1 MFNISLLAD
10 IEEEEVVDQA
20 AKEAT
25 DDQEEVVDIEEEIVD
40 EAAKEEVV
48 DEQPAPAE
56 EVKAEPTAE
65 AAQEEAPV
73 EAEAPKAEE
82 VKEEPKAEEVKAEE
96 APKAEEAAPAE
107 APVEKPTEEEIT
119 EDAKAEVAE
128 AEEGGDIEVKDTE
141 VLAESQILSAQFD
154 ELLAMQRHVA
164 KFGVDRTFLSLFNKG
179 GRLGRALGV
188 NIPACE
194 SIDAVGYPTSPL
206 SLACL
211 EAFDNKEKGVVAKI
225 VDFIVALLKKIKNL
239 AARFWTWLSGLLD
252 NQASKWNKLQ
262 AISKNRVI
270 AKNVDKE
277 VTVPAI
283 GVEIDADLGKR
294 LQGLGFFNIL
304 KTLMFVTVGKINTD
318 NWNNGT
324 NARKLA
330 EQIAIV
336 EQNMAKTAAVTGKN
350 AGATLKRLASNIRV
364 SFKEMDQVKK
374 VLAGLNEKIKFAE
387 KEVDKAKNGVDKSV
401 NLENRKGGVHFAFAN
416 YNKNGTNLTFGSGD
430 KEAVKNAKNSLID
443 LKARQTI
450 VQKVASVYTRCIRVM
465 LRSYA
470 NVLFSLTNEKA

>member
-48 DEQPAPAE
+48 DDQPAAE
-56 EVKAEPTAE
+56 EAKKEPTAE
-65 AAQEEAPV
+65 AAQEEAPAETPV
-73 EAEAPKAEE
+73 ETPAEAVPAEE
-82 VKEEPKAEEVKAEE
+82 PAPAEVKPAEQ
-96 APKAEEAAPAE
+96 PAQEE

-179 GRLGRALGV
+179 GRLSRALGV

-277 VTVPAI
+277 VTVSAI
-283 GVEIDADLGKR
+283 GVEVDADLGKR

-387 KEVDKAKNGVDKSV
+387 KEVDKAKNGVEKSV
-401 NLENRKGGVHFAFAN
+401 NVDNRKGGVHFAFAN

-450 VQKVASVYTRCIRVM
+450 VQKVASVYTRCIKVM

>member
-20 AKEAT
+20 AT
-25 DDQEEVVDIEEEIVD
+25 DEQDEVVDIEEEIVD
-40 EAAKEEVV
+40 EAAKEEVA

-73 EAEAPKAEE
+73 EA
-82 VKEEPKAEEVKAEE
+82 E

-154 ELLAMQRHVA
+154 ELLAMQNHVA

-179 GRLGRALGV
+179 GRLSRALGV

-194 SIDAVGYPTSPL
+194 SVDAVGYPTSPL
-206 SLACL
+206 SMACL
-211 EAFDNKEKGVVAKI
+211 EAFKHKEKGVLAKI
-225 VDFIVALLKKIKNL
+225 VDFIVALVQKIKNL
-239 AARFWTWLSGLLD
+239 AKRFWAWFIGLFD
-252 NQASKWNKLQ
+252 NQASKWQKLQ
-262 AISKNRVI
+262 SASKNRVVTKD
-270 AKNVDKE
+270 ADKKA
-277 VTVPAI
+277 VVPALGI
-283 GVEIDADLGKR
+283 EFDADLGKR
-294 LQGLGFFNIL
+294 LQGLGFWNIL
-304 KTLMFVTVGKINTD
+304 KTLLLRSPGRIATD
-318 NWNNGT
+318 NWSDGT
-324 NARKLA
+324 NARKLSA
-330 EQIAIV
+330 EIAGI
-336 EQNMAKTAAVTGKN
+336 EHNISKATTVTRKN
-350 AGATLKRLASNIRV
+350 TGSALKRLASNIRV

-374 VLAGLNEKIKFAE
+374 TLGDLNERIKLAE
-387 KEVDKAKNGVDKSV
+387 DLVAKTKNGVEKTLNYDASRD
-401 NLENRKGGVHFAFAN
+401 ESANRGFRSSRASETESKKLSF
-416 YNKNGTNLTFGSGD
+416 GTGD
-430 KEAVKNAKNSLID
+430 KQAVVEAKNQLID
-443 LKARQTI
+443 LKNRQSV
-450 VQKVASVYTRCIRVM
+450 VQKVAGVYTRCIKVM

-470 NVLFSLTNEKA
+470 SVLFGLTTEKA

>member
-20 AKEAT
+20 ANEAT

-40 EAAKEEVV
+40 EAAKEGVV

-56 EVKAEPTAE
+56 EVKKEPTAE
-65 AAQEEAPV
+65 AAQEEAPAETSV
-73 EAEAPKAEE
+73 ETPAEA
-82 VKEEPKAEEVKAEE
+82 
-96 APKAEEAAPAE
+96 APVEAAPAE
-107 APVEKPTEEEIT
+107 VKPAEQPAPAEEAKPAEKVKPTEAEIT

-211 EAFDNKEKGVVAKI
+211 EAFGNKEKGVVAKI
-225 VDFIVALLKKIKNL
+225 VDFIVALLQKIKNL
-239 AARFWTWLSGLLD
+239 AARFWTWLVGLLD
-252 NQASKWNKLQ
+252 NQATKWQKLQ
-262 AISKNRVI
+262 NISKNRII

-277 VTVPAI
+277 VTVPSI

-304 KTLMFVTVGKINTD
+304 KGLMFITVGKIKTD
-318 NWNNGT
+318 NWGDGT

-330 EQIAIV
+330 EQIAGV
-336 EQNMAKTAAVTGKN
+336 EQNMTKTASVTAKN
-350 AGATLKRLASNIRV
+350 AGAALKRLASNIRV

-374 VLAGLNEKIKFAE
+374 VLADLNERIKFAE
-387 KEVDKAKNGVDKSV
+387 KEVAKAKNGV
-401 NLENRKGGVHFAFAN
+401 ENSINVESR
-416 YNKNGTNLTFGSGD
+416 
-430 KEAVKNAKNSLID
+430 KNATSLTLGTGSKQEVVGAKNALID
-443 LKARQTI
+443 LKARQSV

-470 NVLFSLTNEKA
+470 NVLFTLTTEKA

>member
-96 APKAEEAAPAE
+96 AAPAE

-179 GRLGRALGV
+179 GRLSRALGV

-225 VDFIVALLKKIKNL
+225 VDFIVALLQKIKNL

-270 AKNVDKE
+270 AKNADKE

-387 KEVDKAKNGVDKSV
+387 KEVVKAKNGVDKSV
-401 NLENRKGGVHFAFAN
+401 NVENRKGGVHFAFAN

>member
-20 AKEAT
+20 AT
-25 DDQEEVVDIEEEIVD
+25 DEQEEVVDIEEEIID

-119 EDAKAEVAE
+119 EDAKVEVAE

-154 ELLAMQRHVA
+154 ALLAMRNHVA
-164 KFGVDRTFLSLFNKG
+164 KFGVDRTFLSLFNRG
-179 GRLGRALGV
+179 GRLSRALGV

-194 SIDAVGYPTSPL
+194 SIDAVGYPTSAL

-239 AARFWTWLSGLLD
+239 AVRFWTWITGLLD
-252 NQASKWNKLQ
+252 NQATKWQKLQ
-262 AISKNRVI
+262 SISKNRII

-277 VTVPAI
+277 VAVPAI
-283 GVEIDADLGKR
+283 GVEFDADLGKR
-294 LQGLGFFNIL
+294 LQGLGFWNIL
-304 KTLMFVTVGKINTD
+304 KGLFTDVAKIKTD
-318 NWNNGT
+318 NWGDGS

-330 EQIAIV
+330 EQIAGV
-336 EQNMAKTAAVTGKN
+336 EQNMSKPATITAKN
-350 AGATLKRLASNIRV
+350 AGAALKRLASNIRV

-374 VLAGLNEKIKFAE
+374 VLADLNERIKFAE
-387 KEVDKAKNGVDKSV
+387 KEVAKAKNGVEKSF
-401 NLENRKGGVHFAFAN
+401 NIGDAIAGSGNRADARRSFS
-416 YNKNGTNLTFGSGD
+416 FGSGD
-430 KEAVKNAKNSLID
+430 KAALRDAKNQLID
-443 LKARQTI
+443 LKARQSV

-470 NVLFSLTNEKA
+470 NVLFTLTNEKA